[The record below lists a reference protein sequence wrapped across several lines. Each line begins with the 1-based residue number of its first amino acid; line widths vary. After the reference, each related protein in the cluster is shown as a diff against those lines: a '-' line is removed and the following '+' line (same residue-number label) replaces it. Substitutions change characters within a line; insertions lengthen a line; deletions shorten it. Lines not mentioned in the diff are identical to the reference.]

1 MSECDI
7 VLWHFAAKTR
17 KVKMGVKIVITSGKG
32 GTGKT
37 SSTAAIAE
45 ALAIIGKRVLCVDC
59 DVGLRNLDLALGVQ
73 DEVLF
78 DFYDAMAER
87 VELKDAI
94 MHHPEI
100 SNLDFLSAP
109 SDMAPGDIDEAEFN
123 RLFDSAAED
132 YDFILFDSPA
142 GLGAG
147 FRLAATP
154 ADMGIVVATADT
166 TSLRDGQ
173 KTVNALKER
182 GIENV
187 RLLVNRVQKRQFRRI
202 RSSVDDIIDSV
213 GAQLIGVVS
222 EDESIP
228 IAANLGVPLM
238 RYGARYAFDQYERI
252 ARRIC
257 GERVYIGKI

>member
-1 MSECDI
+1 
-7 VLWHFAAKTR
+7 
-17 KVKMGVKIVITSGKG
+17 MGVKIVITSGKG

-37 SSTAAIAE
+37 SSTAAISE
-45 ALAIIGKRVLCVDC
+45 ALSLAGKHVLCVDC

-78 DFYDAMAER
+78 DFYDVLAGRIEFENA
-87 VELKDAI
+87 VV
-94 MHHPEI
+94 HHPEI

-109 SDMAPGDIDEAEFN
+109 SDMAPGDIDTDEFN
-123 RLFDSAAED
+123 RLFNSASEN

-147 FRLAATP
+147 FRLAASP
-154 ADMGIVVATADT
+154 ADMGIVVATSDS

-173 KTVNALKER
+173 KTVNALHER

-187 RLLVNRVQKRQFRRI
+187 RLLVNRVHPRHMRRI
-202 RSSVDDIIDSV
+202 RSTVDDIIDMV

-222 EDESIP
+222 EDES
-228 IAANLGVPLM
+228 VPLSADFGKPLM
-238 RYGARYAFDQYERI
+238 LYGARYAFDQYERI

>member
-1 MSECDI
+1 MRHS
-7 VLWHFAAKTR
+7 AAKMR

-37 SSTAAIAE
+37 SCTAAISE
-45 ALAIIGKRVLCVDC
+45 ALAIMGKRVICVDC

-78 DFYDAMAER
+78 DFYDAMAGR

-94 MHHPEI
+94 MHHPGI

-142 GLGAG
+142 GLGVG
-147 FRLAATP
+147 FRLAASP
-154 ADMGIVVATADT
+154 ADMGIVVATADA

-187 RLLVNRVQKRQFRRI
+187 RLLVNRVQKRHFRRI

-222 EDESIP
+222 EDEAIP
-228 IAANLGVPLM
+228 VAANLGVPIM
-238 RYGARYAFDQYERI
+238 RFGARYAFDQYERI